1 MFLMFKHRFGWKC
14 EYNIYIYIFIS
25 VSGCVGMG
33 PIVLLCHGAYD
44 AVKTAMSK
52 FQIKLTQL
60 IDFIQ
65 FQTFGIVKSH

>member
-1 MFLMFKHRFGWKC
+1 
-14 EYNIYIYIFIS
+14 
-25 VSGCVGMG
+25 MG
-33 PIVLLCHGAYD
+33 HIVLLCTGTYG

>member
-1 MFLMFKHRFGWKC
+1 
-14 EYNIYIYIFIS
+14 
-25 VSGCVGMG
+25 VSGGVGMG
-33 PIVLLCHGAYD
+33 PIVLLCQGAYD
-44 AVKTAMSK
+44 AVKTAISK